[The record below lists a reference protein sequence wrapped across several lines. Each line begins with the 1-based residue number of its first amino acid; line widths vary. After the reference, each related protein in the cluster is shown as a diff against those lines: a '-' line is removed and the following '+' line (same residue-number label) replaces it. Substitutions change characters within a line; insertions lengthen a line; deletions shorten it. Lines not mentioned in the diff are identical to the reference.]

1 MQRFFGFRTF
11 GRVVHSRCLASKMTS
26 WIVPAAFW
34 LPLICQIGLGMIV
47 RLTLLILDSS
57 AWPVRVLVAKRLSQ
71 WIWFEPS
78 IASSWGGSLI
88 DDSIDAAAATLN
100 GNPNA
105 ALLFLSPAHHSNINV
120 ESMVKKRRQ
129 LEDKLIAHFACIVS
143 WSAFCF
149 SQRPTIFLQCLPLHF
164 SRAFDVTETSLIFA
178 DAAHGADKRRRS
190 QFCHWASMHC
200 NMLFPWVIASLSH
213 RFFQTPDHL
222 AHL

>member
-88 DDSIDAAAATLN
+88 DDSIDAAAATWN

-105 ALLFLSPAHHSNINV
+105 ALLVLSPAHHSNINV

-143 WSAFCF
+143 WSAVFVF
-149 SQRPTIFLQCLPLHF
+149 SQRPTMLDDACLCIFPGPSTLQKQVSFLQMRRMELTSAGRANSVIGQACIATCCFRESLH
-164 SRAFDVTETSLIFA
+164 
-178 DAAHGADKRRRS
+178 
-190 QFCHWASMHC
+190 
-200 NMLFPWVIASLSH
+200 LSH

-222 AHL
+222 